1 MTSRPLTLV
10 LSFALASAAPVYG
23 VYAQSQPAP
32 AQPVP
37 AQSAPAQADQGGLDV
52 DDGGLTGSVSADGA
66 WQDLGIAITNFAT
79 DNDVPTQTN
88 AGSTGALGRALSQ
101 VVASDLRNNGLF
113 KPSGPDGLPQPSYP
127 QVQSPEYPTWSAR
140 GANMLVQGY
149 VRAGADGNL
158 TIGCYLYDVQLK
170 QQLIKGGWQVG
181 AADWRRA
188 AHKCADM
195 VYSRLSGESPF
206 FDSKIAYIAETG
218 PKDHRMKRLAIMDSD
233 GANHRYLTSGQATAL
248 TPRYSPDY
256 SKILYL
262 SYLNGQPSIYVYDL
276 ASDSQKLIART
287 GAPTMA
293 PRWSP
298 DGKWILYSMS
308 SGGNTDIYRI
318 SSSGG
323 TPTRLT
329 NTPGIS
335 IGGSYSPNGSQIVFE
350 SDRSGS
356 QQIYVMNADGSN
368 QHRISFFGGRSATPE
383 WSPRGDQIAFTHIA
397 GNLRVAVMSPSGG
410 GMRYLTNSWQDEAP
424 TWSPNGRIVQFFRTE
439 KSTGKSSIWQVDLT
453 GKNERKLPTPVG
465 ASDPAWG
472 PVRP

>member
-1 MTSRPLTLV
+1 
-10 LSFALASAAPVYG
+10 
-23 VYAQSQPAP
+23 
-32 AQPVP
+32 
-37 AQSAPAQADQGGLDV
+37 
-52 DDGGLTGSVSADGA
+52 
-66 WQDLGIAITNFAT
+66 
-79 DNDVPTQTN
+79 
-88 AGSTGALGRALSQ
+88 
-101 VVASDLRNNGLF
+101 
-113 KPSGPDGLPQPSYP
+113 
-127 QVQSPEYPTWSAR
+127 
-140 GANMLVQGY
+140 MLVQGY

-170 QQLIKGGWQVG
+170 QQLMKGGWQV
-181 AADWRRA
+181 APSDWRRA

-262 SYLNGQPSIYVYDL
+262 SYLNGQPSIYIYDL

-287 GAPTMA
+287 GNPTMA

-298 DGKWILYSMS
+298 DGKWILYSMA

-323 TPTRLT
+323 TPIRLT

-350 SDRSGS
+350 SDRSGT

-368 QHRISFFGGRSATPE
+368 QHRISFFGGRAATPE

-410 GMRYLTNSWQDEAP
+410 GLRYLTNSWQDEAP

-439 KSTGKSSIWQVDLT
+439 KTSGKSSIWQVDLT

>member
-1 MTSRPLTLV
+1 MKKIIHIAAFGLL
-10 LSFALASAAPVYG
+10 LSGSVAAF
-23 VYAQSQPAP
+23 AQSAPPAPQPAP
-32 AQPVP
+32 AQTPG
-37 AQSAPAQADQGGLDV
+37 APADE
-52 DDGGLTGSVSADGA
+52 DGGLQVTVSDDSD
-66 WQDLGIAITNFAT
+66 WQDLGIAITTFAT
-79 DNDVPTQTN
+79 DADVPTGTN
-88 AGSTGALGRALSQ
+88 AGSTAALGRALSQ
-101 VVASDLRNNGLF
+101 VVAADLKNNGLF
-113 KPSGPDGLPQPSYP
+113 KPSGPDGLPQPAYS
-127 QVQSPEYPTWSAR
+127 QIQSPDFPTWSAR
-140 GANMLVQGY
+140 AADMLVQGY
-149 VRAGADGNL
+149 VRAGAGGQI
-158 TIGCYLYDVQLK
+158 TVGCYLYDVALK
-170 QQLIKGGWQVG
+170 QQLVKGGWQVPPS
-181 AADWRRA
+181 DWRRA

-233 GANHRYLTSGQATAL
+233 GANHRYLTSGQSTAL

-276 ASDSQKLIART
+276 ASNTQKLIART
-287 GAPTMA
+287 GNPTMA

-298 DGKWILYSMS
+298 DGKWVLYSMA

-318 SSSGG
+318 SSAGGG
-323 TPTRLT
+323 TPQRLT

-335 IGGSYSPNGSQIVFE
+335 IGGSYSPDGSQIVFE
-350 SDRSGS
+350 SDRSGN

-383 WSPRGDQIAFTHIA
+383 WSPRGDQIAFTHVA
-397 GNLRVAVMSPSGG
+397 GNLRIAVMNPSGG
-410 GMRYLTNSWQDEAP
+410 GLRHLTDSWQDEAP
-424 TWSPNGRIVQFFRTE
+424 TWSPNGRIIQFFRTA
-439 KSTGKSSIWQVDLT
+439 KGAGTASIWQVDLT
-453 GKNERKLPTPVG
+453 GRNERRLPTPVG